1 MLIFDKNLRSSASVY
16 YFTAYKV
23 TVDAETNRK
32 IDSHENLDEIFEKNL
47 EEANSILLSDSIK
60 RRK

>member
-1 MLIFDKNLRSSASVY
+1 MY
-16 YFTAYKV
+16 HFTAYKV

-32 IDSHENLDEIFEKNL
+32 IDNHENLDEIFEKNL
-47 EEANSILLSDSIK
+47 EEANSILLNDSIK